1 MIVISDS
8 NIIFSCF
15 YKPSGVIATI
25 LQEEKKSIQFI
36 APDYLLE
43 EVKEHLSEMIAKTG
57 LTKRKAY
64 ALLAEF
70 TRNITFYQVDNI
82 SKRYV
87 TQAQKIVENIDPD
100 DYPFVALHLEQGH
113 KIWTCDAKLA
123 EGLKEKGYYICVTTQ
138 QLKEKIYKKST

>member
-70 TRNITFYQVDNI
+70 TKNITFYQVDNI

-100 DYPFVALHLEQGH
+100 DYPFVALHLE
-113 KIWTCDAKLA
+113 
-123 EGLKEKGYYICVTTQ
+123 
-138 QLKEKIYKKST
+138 